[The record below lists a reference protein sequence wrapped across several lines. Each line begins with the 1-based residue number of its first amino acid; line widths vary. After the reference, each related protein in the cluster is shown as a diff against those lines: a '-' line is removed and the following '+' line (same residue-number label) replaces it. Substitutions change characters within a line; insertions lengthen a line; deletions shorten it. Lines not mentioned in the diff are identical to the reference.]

1 MYVVL
6 GATGNSGSVVAET
19 LLSKGEKVRAFGR
32 NKERLAKIAARGA
45 EPFVADQT
53 DSLALTRAFEGA
65 RAAYFMV
72 PPNVSSPDYRGFQAQ
87 VADAAGVAAEA
98 AKLRYLVALSSYG
111 AQHAT
116 GCGPISGL
124 NPVERRLERVPGLN
138 VLFLRAGY
146 FMENTLPQVDAIKN
160 FGMMAGPVKADAVL
174 PMIAIRDIGA
184 AAADALLKLDFSG
197 HQTRELLGQRDVTYP
212 EVAKI
217 IGAAIGK
224 PELAYLQAPKEQ
236 VAAILGSVGFSQD
249 FTRYFLE
256 MCDAINDGSVA
267 ALEPRS
273 ATNTTP
279 TSFETFVKEVFVP
292 AYRGQ
297 AVAASSFLGGS
308 R

>member
-124 NPVERRLERVPGLN
+124 NPVERRL
-138 VLFLRAGY
+138 
-146 FMENTLPQVDAIKN
+146 
-160 FGMMAGPVKADAVL
+160 
-174 PMIAIRDIGA
+174 
-184 AAADALLKLDFSG
+184 
-197 HQTRELLGQRDVTYP
+197 
-212 EVAKI
+212 
-217 IGAAIGK
+217 
-224 PELAYLQAPKEQ
+224 
-236 VAAILGSVGFSQD
+236 
-249 FTRYFLE
+249 
-256 MCDAINDGSVA
+256 
-267 ALEPRS
+267 
-273 ATNTTP
+273 
-279 TSFETFVKEVFVP
+279 
-292 AYRGQ
+292 
-297 AVAASSFLGGS
+297 
-308 R
+308 

>member
-72 PPNVSSPDYRGFQAQ
+72 QPNVSSPDYRGFQAQ
-87 VADAAGVAAEA
+87 VAEAAGVAAEA
-98 AKLRYLVALSSYG
+98 AKLLYLVVLSSYG

-236 VAAILGSVGFSQD
+236 AAAILGSVGFSQD

-256 MCDAINDGSVA
+256 MCDAINDGRVVG
-267 ALEPRS
+267 LEPRS
-273 ATNTTP
+273 AKNTNP